1 MARRSAPA
9 NAVIGLRIIAAG
21 AMTSIQDGGRHGWRH
36 LGVPASG
43 TLDPQA
49 MRIANRLVG
58 NDGEAPVLE
67 TFDGGLH
74 LRAEGGAFRL
84 ALAGSIKAVR
94 HGADGSSPLPPWRS
108 HLLRDGEEIRLLA
121 CIGDQRCATI
131 AIAGIVV
138 PHQLGSASTYVR
150 AGLGGIDGRNLEA
163 GDLVPATPADGHL
176 ERRLQQAPTPEA
188 GPIRIVAGPQDDHF
202 ASAALN
208 LLTSAEYRVGT
219 DADRMGM
226 RLTGPALAHRDADS
240 REIVSD
246 ATVPG
251 SVQVPGNGLP
261 IVLLADGQT
270 AGGYPKIAT
279 VITADLPRIGTLRPG
294 STVRFTWVDVSTAQ
308 AVARAHADRLA
319 ALLHTIVDCQ
329 GDFVPAAAD
338 LGRANIAGCAVNA
351 LDPST
356 WSPP

>member
-1 MARRSAPA
+1 M
-9 NAVIGLRIIAAG
+9 IGLRVVAAG
-21 AMTSIQDGGRHGWRH
+21 AMTSIQDLGRHGWRH

-43 TLDPQA
+43 VLDPVA
-49 MRIANRLVG
+49 MQIANRLVG
-58 NDGEAPVLE
+58 NATDAPVLE
-67 TFDGGLH
+67 AFDGGLH

-84 ALAGSIKAVR
+84 ALVGSVTAER
-94 HGADGSSPLPPWRS
+94 RGADGRCPLAPWRS
-108 HLLRDGEEIRLLA
+108 HLLAEGEEIRLLT
-121 CIGDQRCATI
+121 CIGEQRCVTI

-138 PHQLGSASTYVR
+138 PNQLGSASTYVR

-202 ASAALN
+202 ASAALGR
-208 LLTSAEYRVGT
+208 LTSEEYRIGS

-226 RLTGPALAHRDADS
+226 RLAGPTLAHRDAAS

-294 STVRFTWVDVSTAQ
+294 SAVRFAWVDVATAQ
-308 AVARAHADRLA
+308 AVARARADRLA
-319 ALLHTIVDCQ
+319 ALLRTIVECR
-329 GDFVPAAAD
+329 GDFIAAEAD

-356 WSPP
+356 WSPS

>member
-1 MARRSAPA
+1 M
-9 NAVIGLRIIAAG
+9 IGLRVVAAG
-21 AMTSIQDGGRHGWRH
+21 AMTSIQDLGRHGWRH

-43 TLDPQA
+43 VLDPVA
-49 MRIANRLVG
+49 MQIANRLVG
-58 NDGEAPVLE
+58 NATDAPVLE
-67 TFDGGLH
+67 AFDGGLH

-84 ALAGSIKAVR
+84 ALVGSVTAER
-94 HGADGSSPLPPWRS
+94 RGADGRCPLAPWRS
-108 HLLRDGEEIRLLA
+108 HLLAEGEEIRLLT
-121 CIGDQRCATI
+121 CIGEQRCVTI

-138 PHQLGSASTYVR
+138 PNQLGSASTYVR

-202 ASAALN
+202 ASAALGR
-208 LLTSAEYRVGT
+208 LTSEEYRIGS

-226 RLTGPALAHRDADS
+226 RLAGPTLAHRDAAS

-294 STVRFTWVDVSTAQ
+294 SAVRFAWVDVATAQ

-319 ALLHTIVDCQ
+319 ALLRTIVECR
-329 GDFVPAAAD
+329 GDFIAAEAD

-356 WSPP
+356 WSPS

>member
-1 MARRSAPA
+1 M
-9 NAVIGLRIIAAG
+9 IGLRVVAAG
-21 AMTSIQDGGRHGWRH
+21 AMTSIQDLGRHGWRH

-43 TLDPQA
+43 VLDPVA
-49 MRIANRLVG
+49 MQIANRLVG
-58 NDGEAPVLE
+58 NATDAPVLE
-67 TFDGGLH
+67 AFDGGLH

-84 ALAGSIKAVR
+84 ALVGSVTAER
-94 HGADGSSPLPPWRS
+94 RGADGRCPLAPWRS
-108 HLLRDGEEIRLLA
+108 HLLAEGEEIRLLT
-121 CIGDQRCATI
+121 CIGEQRCATI

-138 PHQLGSASTYVR
+138 PNQLGSASTYVR

-202 ASAALN
+202 ASAALGR
-208 LLTSAEYRVGT
+208 LTSEEYRIGS

-226 RLTGPALAHRDADS
+226 RLAGPTLAHRDAAS

-294 STVRFTWVDVSTAQ
+294 SAVRFAWVDVATAQ
-308 AVARAHADRLA
+308 AVARARADRLA
-319 ALLHTIVDCQ
+319 ALLRTIVECR
-329 GDFVPAAAD
+329 GDFIAAEAD

-356 WSPP
+356 WSPS